1 MKIVILLVLS
11 CLIICGCASSRSAG
25 RYGDGTVYDGI
36 GDVKTLRRFCI
47 RKLDIDE
54 EYKAL
59 ITSAKIQSIVPELIR
74 ARGRDDDIPVD
85 IVVRVGDSEIS
96 GQWSMLFA
104 CLCGI
109 VPSWTTTEFGAVV
122 EVYFGDD
129 AKALSRT
136 ECCFEQN
143 FKMSIFSPLGCIPY
157 PPKDGFQENEMKSGL
172 FQAISPEVFSLTI
185 SKCVALQLKKY
196 VEEKLTI
203 PDVVFE

>member
-1 MKIVILLVLS
+1 MRIIMSVVLVCS
-11 CLIICGCASSRSAG
+11 MICGCASSRSSG
-25 RYGDGTVYDGI
+25 RYVDGTVYDGI

-47 RKLDIDE
+47 RKLDINE

-74 ARGRDDDIPVD
+74 ARGRDEDIPID
-85 IVVRVGDSEIS
+85 IVVRVGEPEIS
-96 GQWSMLFA
+96 GQWSILFA
-104 CLCGI
+104 CLYSI
-109 VPSWTTTEFGAVV
+109 IPSWTTTEFDATV

-129 AKALSRT
+129 ATAISRK
-136 ECCFEQN
+136 ECSFEQS
-143 FKMSIFSPLGCIPY
+143 FKMSICSPLGWIPY
-157 PPKDGFQENEMKSGL
+157 SEKEGFQENETRMGL
-172 FQAISPEVFSLTI
+172 LQAVSPEVFSVTV

>member
-1 MKIVILLVLS
+1 MSIFLGCS
-11 CLIICGCASSRSAG
+11 IICGCSSSRSAG

-47 RKLDIDE
+47 RKLDINE

-59 ITSAKIQSIVPELIR
+59 ITSAKIESIVPELIR
-74 ARGRDDDIPVD
+74 ARGRDDDIPID
-85 IVVRVGDSEIS
+85 IVVRVGNSEIS
-96 GQWSMLFA
+96 GQWSTLFA
-104 CLCGI
+104 CLYGI
-109 VPSWTTTEFGAVV
+109 IPSWKTTEFGAVV
-122 EVYFGDD
+122 EVYFGDE

-143 FKMSIFSPLGCIPY
+143 FKTSVFSPLGWIPY
-157 PPKDGFQENEMKSGL
+157 SKKDGFQENEMKSGL